1 MAFGFGVVACLLSVE
16 DNPMGKDESFV
27 AVRGRDLRHPP
38 QPERRERFMNLTPT
52 PEKVWLF
59 RGVFLAVLVL
69 FWLGYASACENWRVT
84 EDLLAR
90 GKTTVAKP
98 RGGDLW
104 ERLKPE
110 ESVIRLKG
118 RAPVLKRKKTY
129 SYEVEGRHYED
140 YTTGEADPVRQTI
153 TYLPEDPRVHRL
165 GVIQPQSLARKLGG
179 AAMMFVFLVLPTFG
193 FFTCCVVTP
202 GNPYPTRLGWWLILG
217 FSAAQIALVLTMI
230 FLVRKPAL
238 VILAL
243 YVPTFVG
250 GTIAATLCVRFFAW
264 RWNIK
269 LSNLTE
275 VIESEGKRG
284 HRRFS

>member
-1 MAFGFGVVACLLSVE
+1 
-16 DNPMGKDESFV
+16 
-27 AVRGRDLRHPP
+27 
-38 QPERRERFMNLTPT
+38 MNLTPT

-110 ESVIRLKG
+110 ESVIRFKG
-118 RAPVLKRKKTY
+118 RDPVLKRKKTY
-129 SYEVEGRHYED
+129 SYEVEGRYYED
-140 YTTGEADPVRQTI
+140 YTTGEADPVGQTI
-153 TYLPEDPRVHRL
+153 TYLPEDPTVHHL
-165 GVIQPQSLARKLGG
+165 GVIQPQSPARKLGLV
-179 AAMMFVFLVLPTFG
+179 AMMIVFLVLPTFG
-193 FFTCCVVTP
+193 FFTFCVGSP
-202 GNPYPTRLGWWLILG
+202 GKPYPTRQGWWIILG

-230 FLVRKPAL
+230 FLVRQPVL

-243 YVPTFVG
+243 YVPAFVG
-250 GTIAATLCVRFFAW
+250 GTIAAILGVRFFAW

-275 VIESEGKRG
+275 AIEPEGKWG
-284 HRRFS
+284 LRRFSYRVGTGRGKRA